1 MRKVICCNEPQKLWW
16 FGVNISGLIIQGK
29 EIDSAIELA
38 EKHSRKFSCTQ
49 PTCPGVLTLVLNVPY
64 QAFIIFYYLYSI
76 LGHIRLLQQVNL
88 RFKTKI
94 LVYFTVT
101 QYWKTLMP
109 KITVLTKHPQR
120 KRYNTL
126 VRETLTFS
134 VEIIRRGR
142 NFCRALIYSA

>member
-1 MRKVICCNEPQKLWW
+1 MICCWEPQKLWW

-38 EKHSRKFSCTQ
+38 EKHSRKFSGTQ
-49 PTCPGVLTLVLNVPY
+49 PTCPRGTNLSVESAIPGIY
-64 QAFIIFYYLYSI
+64 HFYYLYSI
-76 LGHIRLLQQVNL
+76 LGHKRLLQQVNL

-126 VRETLTFS
+126 VRDNLTS
-134 VEIIRRGR
+134 SDGNNYQRSKLLYKIE
-142 NFCRALIYSA
+142 LIYTA